1 MMEFVL
7 KVGEFCILLWT
18 CVLVLLPTMH
28 SIRMITTSVLEGF
41 LGDALCCEIF
51 PFFNHMCCF

>member
-1 MMEFVL
+1 ML
-7 KVGEFCILLWT
+7 KVVEFCILLWT